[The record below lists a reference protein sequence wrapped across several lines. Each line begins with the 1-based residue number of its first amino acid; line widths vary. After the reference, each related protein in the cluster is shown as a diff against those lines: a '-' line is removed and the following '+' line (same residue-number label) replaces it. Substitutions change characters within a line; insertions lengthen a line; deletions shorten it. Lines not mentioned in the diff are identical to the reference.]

1 MIIVMHALRDRVP
14 YAGLTE
20 SGPVESA
27 SAVLRDT
34 PGDSHGLVLFLV
46 AICQRGESGG
56 WQV

>member
-27 SAVLRDT
+27 SAVFLEIAT
-34 PGDSHGLVLFLV
+34 GLFYSWLPF
-46 AICQRGESGG
+46 AKGESSG